1 MGTDE
6 VIRKTLALA
15 QSQLSNYKAMDS
27 RRASSSAAMQESNT
41 KGTTQTAQAMTVE
54 ARSSQMR

>member
-27 RRASSSAAMQESNT
+27 RRAASAATQESNT
-41 KGTTQTAQAMTVE
+41 KGTTQTAPTRTVK

>member
-15 QSQLSNYKAMDS
+15 QSQLSNYKTIDS
-27 RRASSSAAMQESNT
+27 HRAQTNASQNS
-41 KGTTQTAQAMTVE
+41 TQ
-54 ARSSQMR
+54 RSSLGLGSQTSGTQQNVKQS

>member
-15 QSQLSNYKAMDS
+15 QSQLSNYKVIDS
-27 RRASSSAAMQESNT
+27 HRAISSATQRSRSHNT
-41 KGTTQTAQAMTVE
+41 SQAAKTD
-54 ARSSQMR
+54 SPQPTKLNK

>member
-15 QSQLSNYKAMDS
+15 QSQLSNYKVMDS
-27 RRASSSAAMQESNT
+27 HRAISS
-41 KGTTQTAQAMTVE
+41 TTQNP
-54 ARSSQMR
+54 SSHNTSQSAKTGSQQPIKQNK